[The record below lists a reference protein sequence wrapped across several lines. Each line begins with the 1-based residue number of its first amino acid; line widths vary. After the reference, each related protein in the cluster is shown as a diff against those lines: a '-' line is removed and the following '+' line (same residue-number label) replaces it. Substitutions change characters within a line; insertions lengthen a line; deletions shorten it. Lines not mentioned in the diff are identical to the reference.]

1 MYKLLLS
8 WRYLRTR
15 YIALASIIS
24 VTLGV
29 GTLIVVNSV
38 MAGFTR
44 EMHVRLHGILSDVI
58 IESHSLEGLVDPAW
72 HMARIREVLGD
83 DIAGMTAAV
92 HVPAMLTINYRG
104 QLNTRQVTLIGVDEA
119 TYADVSDFREYL
131 LHPENRKQ
139 LSFQLR
145 EDGYGDAQHDMPP
158 SGWRYRRIKVAYERE
173 FEAQGKLSESQAQMV
188 QPGAVP
194 TPETSAVPADPTAS
208 AAEAAVVFDPAKEQF
223 TGLVLGI
230 AIGMIR
236 QRNSEGKVFDH
247 AICRPGDDVQ
257 VTFPSAG
264 TPPKAI
270 SDQFTVI
277 DFYESK
283 MSEYDSGF
291 AFMPL
296 KKLQEMRGMIDPK
309 SGIGAVTTI
318 QLKLKAGV
326 DLNSARDKLRAR
338 FPVEQFGYRIQTW
351 RDMQGPLLAA
361 VQMETTL
368 LNILLFLIIA
378 VAGFGILATF
388 FMIVVEKTKD
398 IGILKALGAPSRGV
412 MSIFLNY
419 GFSLGLVGSGAGMIG
434 GLLFVMYINDI
445 AKLIEVVT
453 GQEVFDPTIY
463 YFERIPTDVEPLAV
477 AGVVFGAVLIAVL
490 ASVLPALRAAR
501 LHPVEAL
508 RYE

>member
-58 IESHSLEGLVDPAW
+58 IESHSLDGLVDPAW
-72 HMARIREVLGD
+72 HMREIRRVVGD
-83 DIAGMTAAV
+83 DLVGITSAV
-92 HVPAMLTINYRG
+92 HVPAMLTMTVRG
-104 QLNTRQVTLIGVDEA
+104 QISTRQITLIGVDEA
-119 TYADVSDFREYL
+119 TYADVSDFRQYV

-139 LSFQLR
+139 LTFDLR
-145 EDGYGDAQHDMPP
+145 EEGYGDAEHALPM
-158 SGWRYRRIKVAYERE
+158 SGWKYRRIKAAYDKEFAAQSKLLQERNLP
-173 FEAQGKLSESQAQMV
+173 AGESL
-188 QPGAVP
+188 VP
-194 TPETSAVPADPTAS
+194 HDPSTVPSDPTAS
-208 AAEAAVVFDPAKEQF
+208 SAESAVFDPETEQF
-223 TGLVLGI
+223 TGIILGI
-230 AIGMIR
+230 AIGNLR
-236 QRNSEGKVFDH
+236 QRNAEGKVYDFPL
-247 AICRPGDDVQ
+247 CRPGDDVQ
-257 VTFPSAG
+257 VTYASAG
-264 TPPKAI
+264 ARPTARC
-270 SDQFTVI
+270 DQFTVV

-291 AFMPL
+291 AFVPL
-296 KKLQEMRGMIDPK
+296 KKLQQMRGMIDPQT
-309 SGIGAVTTI
+309 GVDAVTTI
-318 QLKLKAGV
+318 QLKLKPGAN
-326 DLNSARDKLRAR
+326 LNAVRDKLRAQ
-338 FPVEQFGYRIQTW
+338 FPVEDYRYQIQTW

-419 GFSLGLVGSGAGMIG
+419 GFSLGLVGSGAGMLG
-434 GLLFVMYINDI
+434 GLLFVFYINDI
-445 AKLIEVVT
+445 AKLIELIT
-453 GQEVFDPTIY
+453 GQEVFDPTVY
-463 YFERIPTDVEPLAV
+463 YFERIPTDVEPMAV